1 MMISSASTNHPFLSR
16 IKRKKNGRYG
26 ITVITFK
33 PGEWQQLVGI
43 LEALLLSVLPQH
55 PYLIQEPNTTT
66 THHIST
72 PQNHQDLQEPK
83 KKNIDLALA
92 PTRGAMAS
100 GNRTRWGRGNPR
112 AFPSWFLLART
123 CMEYLSMRMDHW
135 LVPETKDCPARI
147 RRVLVSGLWR
157 RLVMRRE
164 PQGGC
169 GVDLE
174 SGEWRATDCRSLE
187 H

>member
-1 MMISSASTNHPFLSR
+1 
-16 IKRKKNGRYG
+16 
-26 ITVITFK
+26 
-33 PGEWQQLVGI
+33 
-43 LEALLLSVLPQH
+43 
-55 PYLIQEPNTTT
+55 
-66 THHIST
+66 
-72 PQNHQDLQEPK
+72 LQEPK
-83 KKNIDLALA
+83 KKIDLALA

-112 AFPSWFLLART
+112 AFPFWFLLART
-123 CMEYLSMRMDHW
+123 CMEYISMRRMDYW

-157 RLVMRRE
+157 RLVMGRE